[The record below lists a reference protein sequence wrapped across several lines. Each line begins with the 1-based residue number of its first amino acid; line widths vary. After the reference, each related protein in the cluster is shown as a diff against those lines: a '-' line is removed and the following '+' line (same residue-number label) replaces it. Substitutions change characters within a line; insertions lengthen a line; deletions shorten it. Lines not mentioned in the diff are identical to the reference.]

1 MSEIFQR
8 FGKTLGGIFVALVLL
23 WLAGLVL
30 VPGIY
35 MVNAALTP
43 RLPLALR
50 GGPDDVYVLENFAY
64 LLNHPNH
71 GWIFFKTIWSSALVT
86 FVTLL
91 LCYPVAYWLAQVA
104 RKWQMRLMLVLM
116 LVPYLMNE
124 VLRGLA
130 WYIILAFSGPLN
142 AMLMGLGLLDE
153 PHRWYGDGGV
163 LAGMAY
169 AYILFMLFP
178 IYNAI
183 CTLDRDQINAAR
195 NLGSATWR
203 IHRRIVL
210 PHAKVG
216 IATGCVFVFM
226 MAAGS
231 YVAPA
236 LLGAPGSRWFTQ
248 LVYEWFFEI
257 GNWNRGAAYGVAL
270 MAMCLTVVLGLLA
283 LFRVNLT
290 SAIK

>member
-1 MSEIFQR
+1 MTEIFQR
-8 FGKTLGGIFVALVLL
+8 FGKPLGGCFVVLVLL
-23 WLAGLVL
+23 WLAGMVL
-30 VPGIY
+30 VPGIF
-35 MVNAALTP
+35 MINSSLRP
-43 RLPLALR
+43 HLPPPLR
-50 GGPDDVYVLENFAY
+50 GGDQDVYLFDNFAY
-64 LLNHPNH
+64 LINHSNH
-71 GWIFFKTIWSSALVT
+71 GQIFLKTVWSSALVT
-86 FVTLL
+86 MATLL

-104 RKWQMRLMLVLM
+104 SKWQMRVMLVLM

-130 WYIILAFSGPLN
+130 WYIILALAGPLN
-142 AMLMGLGLLDE
+142 AGLMALGLLDE
-153 PHRWYGDGGV
+153 PVRWYGDGGV
-163 LAGMAY
+163 VAGMAY
-169 AYILFMLFP
+169 AYVLFMLFP
-178 IYNAI
+178 ICNAI
-183 CTLDRDQINAAR
+183 ATLEKDQISAAR
-195 NLGSATWR
+195 DLGSSAWR
-203 IHRRIVL
+203 IHWRIVL

-216 IATGCVFVFM
+216 VATGCVFVFM

-248 LVYEWFFEI
+248 IVYEWFFEI

-270 MAMCLTVVLGLLA
+270 MAMCLSVVLGLLA